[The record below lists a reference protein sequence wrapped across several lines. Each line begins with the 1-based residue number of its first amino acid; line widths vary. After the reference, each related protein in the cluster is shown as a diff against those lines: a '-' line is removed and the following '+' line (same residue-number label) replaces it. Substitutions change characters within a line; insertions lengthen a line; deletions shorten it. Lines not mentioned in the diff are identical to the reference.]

1 MNNMLKNILVPT
13 DFSQH
18 ALMAARYAGHM
29 ARRLGWSLH
38 LVHAYTPFSSSFAN
52 EKFNQEIH
60 EHETEKAQINMEAF
74 LDELSGEFPGIE
86 IATSCLTGMLG
97 EVLPAMA
104 GQRKNELIIMGTKGA
119 SGLKHVILGS
129 NTFEIIRKSPIPVLA
144 VPASQTVFRWETIGL
159 LSNFKQSE
167 ISALQSAIAVAGLP
181 KKLVLL
187 HLFEKDSYRN
197 EDDLTSWKD
206 HVHDRVKI
214 DEISY
219 KTQSLVN
226 RMDVWEDFS
235 DDVFNMVESE
245 NVEVLVVTQ
254 ERKSFLTKLFSRSL
268 VKTIAHQLTVP
279 VFFHNM
285 RHR

>member
-1 MNNMLKNILVPT
+1 
-13 DFSQH
+13 
-18 ALMAARYAGHM
+18 
-29 ARRLGWSLH
+29 
-38 LVHAYTPFSSSFAN
+38 
-52 EKFNQEIH
+52 
-60 EHETEKAQINMEAF
+60 MEAF